1 MSESSSIDICV
12 ADPLAL
18 EITWKDGEVTA
29 LKLTWAEGRTRS
41 VATEAGKAVQAALEA
56 YVSGGQAD
64 WPKLPFAWGKASDFS
79 RRVLEELARVPAG
92 QPVSY
97 GWLAAKA
104 GRPKAARAVGRVM
117 ASNPFPLI
125 YPCHRVVGA
134 KGALTGFGPG
144 IDMKKYLLELEGAA
158 SR

>member
-1 MSESSSIDICV
+1 MSVQTFTDICV

-18 EITWKDGEVTA
+18 EITWKGGEVTA
-29 LKLTWAEGRTRS
+29 LKLTWAEGKARA
-41 VATEAGKAVQAALEA
+41 VATEAGQAMQAALEQ
-56 YVSGGQAD
+56 YVAGGKTD
-64 WPKLPFAWGKASDFS
+64 WPGLPFAWGKTSEFS
-79 RRVLEELARVPAG
+79 RQVLEELARVPAG

-117 ASNPFPLI
+117 ASNPFPLL

-144 IDMKKYLLELEGAA
+144 IDMKKYLLELEGTK
-158 SR
+158 